1 MEIDKIKKLVKQYPN
16 DMELGERVRR
26 YINDLEDVKYIYESP
41 DGGNTIYRRRFN
53 DYSDKELI
61 SDNDKVSRKQAIAR
75 LKYLNSE
82 LAHEDYHDGWTV
94 KGMKEEKEWL
104 EKELKVK

>member
-1 MEIDKIKKLVKQYPN
+1 M
-16 DMELGERVRR
+16 
-26 YINDLEDVKYIYESP
+26 S
-41 DGGNTIYRRRFN
+41 
-53 DYSDKELI
+53 KEP
-61 SDNDKVSRKQAIAR
+61 VSRKQAEER